1 MLSLTS
7 FRFCFFG
14 VTDSS
19 SEHDPLLAYS
29 NEQAHDRLCG
39 AQHADSST
47 PSSQHS
53 LYSATKCT
61 AACACACEC
70 SLPVFISI
78 SSSPVKRYLQPFL
91 GYFLIVG
98 PSHHACEDSWEESQN
113 KKTIRA
119 ENEVEANKLV
129 NNYRVR
135 NQKSFAQEKKVSRVE
150 DTGVIAVCVCVFIS
164 LGLESGRAT

>member
-1 MLSLTS
+1 MIDCVALSTQ
-7 FRFCFFG
+7 
-14 VTDSS
+14 TP
-19 SEHDPLLAYS
+19 PLHLH
-29 NEQAHDRLCG
+29 N
-39 AQHADSST
+39 T
-47 PSSQHS
+47 PYILQQNALLHVHVHVSVVYQS
-53 LYSATKCT
+53 LYPYPA
-61 AACACACEC
+61 
-70 SLPVFISI
+70 LLL
-78 SSSPVKRYLQPFL
+78 RYLQPFL

-135 NQKSFAQEKKVSRVE
+135 NRKSFAQEKKVSRVE
-150 DTGVIAVCVCVFIS
+150 DTGVIAVCVCIFIS